1 MKKLILSVLFVF
13 LFALSANIF
22 AQVMPPGSS
31 DKNLDDRNVKDRS
44 IELDKIKRDAEK
56 ADKNNQQSSQV
67 EQLKFTEIKE
77 DFEKIQMLQ
86 TGIIEAYTKGKQI
99 DYTKISTN
107 ADEISKSGTR
117 LKGNLFAAP
126 VVEEKKDSKD
136 AKKSKDKKKEPVQPT
151 PTEEK
156 KEPEQPLPTDVKNL
170 IVELDNT
177 LAVFTANP
185 MFTNPKVVSVADN
198 AKAKSDLERVI
209 KLSAALNQEADKM
222 SKGGK

>member
-1 MKKLILSVLFVF
+1 MKKLILSGLFMVLFVF
-13 LFALSANIF
+13 SANLS

-44 IELDKIKRDAEK
+44 IELDKVKRDAEK
-56 ADKNNQQSSQV
+56 ADKNEQGA
-67 EQLKFTEIKE
+67 QLKFTEIKE

-86 TGIIEAYTKGKQI
+86 SGIIEAYTKGKQV
-99 DYTKISTN
+99 DYAKISSN
-107 ADEISKSGTR
+107 ADDMSKSGTR
-117 LKGNLFAAP
+117 LKGNLFAA

-136 AKKSKDKKKEPVQPT
+136 AKKKDKKKEPVPSI

-156 KEPEQPLPTDVKNL
+156 PEQPIPTDVKNL

-177 LAVFTANP
+177 LMAFTGNP
-185 MFTNPKVVSVADN
+185 MFTNPKVVTAADN
-198 AKAKSDLERVI
+198 LKAKADLDRVI
-209 KLSAALNQEADKM
+209 KLSGALNQEADKM